1 MTNRINIAFKEI
13 KNSRETCLSF
23 SNIVLTSPK
32 AVSGIQEHPTSADKT
47 LSPNVHVL
55 QQQQQQTNNNPDP
68 SSPVELLLV
77 RTIRKKTLEKIVKS
91 VRHESANQERQRPNN
106 WPNSHETSWP

>member
-1 MTNRINIAFKEI
+1 MFVFFKHCTYIAKGRIRNIPQAQTKRYRQT
-13 KNSRETCLSF
+13 STY
-23 SNIVLTSPK
+23 SNNNK
-32 AVSGIQEHPTSADKT
+32 
-47 LSPNVHVL
+47 
-55 QQQQQQTNNNPDP
+55 QTNNNPDP

-77 RTIRKKTLEKIVKS
+77 RTTRKKTLEKIVTLLNDKNLGKIVKS

>member
-1 MTNRINIAFKEI
+1 MFVFFKHCTYIAKGRIRNIPPAQTKRYRQT
-13 KNSRETCLSF
+13 STY
-23 SNIVLTSPK
+23 SNNNK
-32 AVSGIQEHPTSADKT
+32 
-47 LSPNVHVL
+47 
-55 QQQQQQTNNNPDP
+55 QTNNNPDP

-77 RTIRKKTLEKIVKS
+77 RTTRKKTLEKIVTLLNDKNLGKIVKS

>member
-1 MTNRINIAFKEI
+1 MFVFFKHCTYIAKGRIRNIPQAQTKRYRQT
-13 KNSRETCLSF
+13 STY
-23 SNIVLTSPK
+23 SNNNK
-32 AVSGIQEHPTSADKT
+32 
-47 LSPNVHVL
+47 
-55 QQQQQQTNNNPDP
+55 QTNNNPDP

-77 RTIRKKTLEKIVKS
+77 RTTRKKTLEKIVKS